1 MAESCCSASEA
12 FSRALSFSLVQLGL
26 PNVVLKEEQ
35 RCAVKAIYEGRDV
48 FVCLPTGYGKSL
60 CYQTLPFVM
69 NYKRSQTVQE
79 ARERDSAII
88 VVSPLV
94 ALMEDQVSGLRKHGV
109 KASIITSSA
118 SVTREHISTGSLATD
133 NVFFCAP
140 EVLVASK
147 WRDAFERPE
156 FSGRIVAV
164 VVDEA
169 HCVSKW

>member
-1 MAESCCSASEA
+1 M
-12 FSRALSFSLVQLGL
+12 
-26 PNVVLKEEQ
+26 VLKEEQ

-79 ARERDSAII
+79 ARERGSAII

-94 ALMEDQVSGLRKHGV
+94 TLMEDQVSGLRKHGV
-109 KASIITSSA
+109 KSIITSSA
-118 SVTREHISTGSLATD
+118 SVTREHISTEGSLATD

-140 EVLVASK
+140 KVLVASN
-147 WRDAFERPE
+147 AFERPE
-156 FSGRIVAV
+156 FLGGL
-164 VVDEA
+164 
-169 HCVSKW
+169 

>member
-1 MAESCCSASEA
+1 MAESYSSSSEA

-35 RCAVKAIYEGRDV
+35 RCAVKDIYEGRDV

-69 NYKRSQTVQE
+69 DYKRSQTVQE
-79 ARERDSAII
+79 ARERGSAII

-94 ALMEDQVSGLRKHGV
+94 TLMEDQVSGLRKHGV

-118 SVTREHISTGSLATD
+118 SVTKEHISTEGSL
-133 NVFFCAP
+133 
-140 EVLVASK
+140 
-147 WRDAFERPE
+147 
-156 FSGRIVAV
+156 
-164 VVDEA
+164 
-169 HCVSKW
+169 